1 MKNNPFKSFIPK
13 ISRKSRENGG
23 QDKKKRPDPGEDLIF
38 GANASKK
45 PSWEQTKYFYK
56 VLPKKER
63 IIAYAASVLLAA
75 SVVGLLGYAYF
86 SNTEAMPENG
96 GEYTEALVG
105 YPEHINPI
113 LAQTND
119 VDMDLSRLIFSGL
132 FKYNENQELVPDLV
146 ETYEMSEDQKEY
158 SFKIREGVVWHDGEP
173 LTADDVVFTISAIQ
187 DENFQS
193 PLLPSL
199 RGVGV
204 EKVDDHNFKL
214 FLKEPFAPF
223 LSTLTFG
230 IMPKHI
236 WYDAYSVS
244 AKNVLLTE
252 YNIKP
257 IGSGP
262 YRFKKLVKDR
272 DGNIKSFHLE
282 KNENYFGRL
291 PYIEN
296 LNFIFYPDMSA
307 AVEAAGSKKAEGLAF
322 VPYEDQEEL
331 HKMNRKLEFHSLRL
345 PQYTALFFN
354 QKEGDD
360 NVLAYKAVREALAHA
375 VPRKKIIEQVLGGNG
390 EPIFAPILPGYVGYN
405 PEIKKYDHDPKQA
418 REILKEGGWTKK
430 EGEEYRSRN
439 DRILEFT
446 VVTVDQPESIQ
457 ALDMLKEEW
466 EELGMKININTYS
479 VEDIQA
485 EIIKG
490 RDYEA
495 LLFGEIVGTDPDP
508 YPFWHS
514 SQDEHPGL
522 NLAIPYKRLKDV
534 DQLLEEARVATE
546 DEERAKKYYHFQNIL
561 ADEIPAIFLYNPHYT
576 YAVHKK
582 VKGMES
588 QYITTPSDRFAGID
602 RWYIKTDR
610 KWKSKGGDEEEVD
623 VVELPPEN
631 ASPEASQDSTDST
644 DATATDVAATDAAEN
659 EEGTAVEEEE
669 AKEEEETSAQEADPA
684 VAGEETV
691 EEETE
696 EDN

>member
-13 ISRKSRENGG
+13 
-23 QDKKKRPDPGEDLIF
+23 KKEGEKKDPAEDLIF
-38 GANASKK
+38 GASDKKK

-56 VLPKKER
+56 VLPKKEK
-63 IIAYAASVLLAA
+63 IIAYVASILLIVG
-75 SVVGLLGYAYF
+75 VVGILGYAYF
-86 SNTEAMPENG
+86 SNTEAMAQNG

-132 FKYNENQELVPDLV
+132 FKYNENQELVPDLI
-146 ETYEMSEDQKEY
+146 ESYEISEDQQEY
-158 SFKIREGVVWHDGEP
+158 SFKIKEGVIWHDGEP
-173 LTADDVVFTISAIQ
+173 LTADDIVFTIGAIQ

-204 EKVDDHNFKL
+204 EKVDDYNFKM

-236 WYDAYSVS
+236 WFDAYSVS
-244 AKNVLLTE
+244 TKNVLLTE

-262 YRFKKLVKDR
+262 YQFKELVKDR

-282 KNENYFGRL
+282 KNKNYFGQL
-291 PYIEN
+291 PYLEN
-296 LNFIFYPDMSA
+296 LNFIFYPDIISA
-307 AVEAAGSKKAEGLAF
+307 TDAAASKKVEGVAF
-322 VPYEDQEEL
+322 VPFEMQEEL
-331 HKMNRKLEFHSLRL
+331 HKRNRKLDYHYLRL
-345 PQYTALFFN
+345 PQYTAIFFN

-360 NVLAYKAVREALAHA
+360 NVLAYKAVREAMAHG
-375 VPRKKIIEQVLGGNG
+375 VPRKIIIEDVLGGNG

-405 PEIKKYDHDPKQA
+405 EEIKKYDYDIKEA
-418 REILKEGGWTKK
+418 REILNEGGWTKK

-439 DRILEFT
+439 DRVLEFT
-446 VVTVDQPESIQ
+446 IVTVDQPEFIQ
-457 ALDMLKEEW
+457 TLDIMKQSW
-466 EELGMKININTYS
+466 EDMGMKVNINIYS
-479 VEDIQA
+479 VEDVQS
-485 EIIKG
+485 EVIKN
-490 RDYEA
+490 RNYEA

-534 DQLLEEARVATE
+534 DQLLEEARVATD

-582 VKGMES
+582 IQGIES
-588 QYITTPSDRFAGID
+588 QYITIPSDRFAGID
-602 RWYIKTDR
+602 NWYVKTNR
-610 KWKSKGGDEEEVD
+610 KWKSKAKDEEEVD
-623 VVELPPEN
+623 VVELPPEQ
-631 ASPEASQDSTDST
+631 AVPEDEA
-644 DATATDVAATDAAEN
+644 VATDAAATDTSET
-659 EEGTAVEEEE
+659 EEVDEE
-669 AKEEEETSAQEADPA
+669 AVKEEEET
-684 VAGEETV
+684 T
-691 EEETE
+691 EETE
-696 EDN
+696 E